1 LPHRVV
7 RPRGDRTDNAGV
19 TPLDRLP
26 GQSVAIARRVLL
38 EYWRQRRVLV
48 FWGVFPAL
56 MLLLFGLIYRE
67 NAALRGGFDST
78 PAGILI
84 GAALFFSCLGGT
96 LALLVAE
103 KERRTLR
110 RLLVS
115 PLHPA
120 AYFVGVVL
128 ALSVVAAL
136 QAVLVFG
143 LGHAIGARYRGSV
156 GLGVLAVALSVVGY
170 VGLGF
175 VFGARFARR
184 AEDINGPLTGF
195 GVPLLVLGGTFF
207 PLELLPDVLR
217 QVAWFNPILH
227 MNEALKGVSGRG
239 QGFGELAGHF
249 QFLFVFSAVALAA
262 GIASYRR
269 LLAEERRA

>member
-1 LPHRVV
+1 MF
-7 RPRGDRTDNAGV
+7 A
-19 TPLDRLP
+19 
-26 GQSVAIARRVLL
+26 QSVAIARRVLL
-38 EYWRQRRVLV
+38 EYWRQRRVLM
-48 FWGVFPAL
+48 FWAIFPAL

-67 NAALRGGFDST
+67 NEAMRGGFDST

-96 LALLVAE
+96 VALLVAE

-110 RLLVS
+110 RLLAS

-120 AYFVGVVL
+120 AYFIGVVL
-128 ALSVVAAL
+128 ALAVIAAL
-136 QAVLVFG
+136 QALLVFG
-143 LGHAIGARYRGSV
+143 LGRAMGAQYRGSI
-156 GLGVLAVALSVVGY
+156 GLGLLAVALSAIGY

-184 AEDINGPLTGF
+184 SEDINGPLTGF

-207 PLELLPDVLR
+207 PLELLPEGLR

-239 QGFGELAGHF
+239 QGWDELAGHF
-249 QFLFVFSAVALAA
+249 RFLVVFAA
-262 GIASYRR
+262 ASLLLGIASYRR
-269 LLAEERRA
+269 MLAEERRA